1 MKFVQTCRLYRGLP
15 NGLQNNNSAKAEG
28 QTAKDRA
35 EQKWVVTRM
44 FVTHTHAGG
53 GVACGARESLP
64 VAGRGRGFSLQLAA
78 LGFPPSCL
86 TATTLL
92 AARLAPEFRVG
103 STGWPSTN

>member
-1 MKFVQTCRLYRGLP
+1 MCVSNHKQYSFMKFVQTCRLYRGLP

-53 GVACGARESLP
+53 GVACGLASLYQWP
-64 VAGRGRGFSLQLAA
+64 AVGVVSVFSLLP
-78 LGFPPSCL
+78 LGFRHP
-86 TATTLL
+86 
-92 AARLAPEFRVG
+92 V
-103 STGWPSTN
+103 

>member
-35 EQKWVVTRM
+35 EQKVGGDQNVVCTALVSEPDPSTAHPRRW
-44 FVTHTHAGG
+44 G
-53 GVACGARESLP
+53 CGLRGSRVFAS
-64 VAGRGRGFSLQLAA
+64 GRGRGFCLQLAA
-78 LGFPPSCL
+78 IGFPPSCL

-92 AARLAPEFRVG
+92 AARLAPD
-103 STGWPSTN
+103 